1 LFYFTL
7 PFVGGSSQAI
17 WQSKVSPEVQGR
29 VFAVRRMI
37 AWSAIPLSYMVA
49 GPLAEYVFEPLLS
62 HGGLLAGS
70 VGRFTGTGPGRG
82 IGFLFVVMG
91 ALTLLIVACGYF
103 YPRLRH
109 LEDEIADAIPDPMP
123 NDC

>member
-1 LFYFTL
+1 
-7 PFVGGSSQAI
+7 
-17 WQSKVSPEVQGR
+17 
-29 VFAVRRMI
+29 MI

-62 HGGLLAGS
+62 HGGLLAGA